1 MFILNVFLFRGVNVY
16 VEIVKVEG
24 FNYVIVWYYV
34 IRNVLRSV
42 LKVLDLILLVNDKD
56 VFLMVI
62 VFKFNINDEVK
73 IIKDEFKNWFKIIIV
88 GG

>member
-56 VFLMVI
+56 VFLMVM

-73 IIKDEFKNWFKIIIV
+73 IIKDEFKNCFKIIIV